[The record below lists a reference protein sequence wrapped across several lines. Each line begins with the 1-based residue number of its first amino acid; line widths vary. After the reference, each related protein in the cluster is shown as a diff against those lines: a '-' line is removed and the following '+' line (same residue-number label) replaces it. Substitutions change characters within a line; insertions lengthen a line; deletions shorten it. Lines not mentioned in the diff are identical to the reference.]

1 MGAIVGIDLSVQT
14 LDLISFVDQLV
25 VLGFI
30 LCYLI
35 SAHKTRSL

>member
-25 VLGFI
+25 VLGFSFNM
-30 LCYLI
+30 LSYLL
-35 SAHKTRSL
+35 T

>member
-25 VLGFI
+25 VLGFSFNM
-30 LCYLI
+30 LPYL
-35 SAHKTRSL
+35 ST